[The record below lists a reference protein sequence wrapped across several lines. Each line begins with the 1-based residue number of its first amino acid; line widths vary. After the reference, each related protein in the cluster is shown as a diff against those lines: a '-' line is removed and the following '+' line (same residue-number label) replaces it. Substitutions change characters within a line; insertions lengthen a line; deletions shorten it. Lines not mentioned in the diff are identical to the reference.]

1 MGTNQHPNHTNQHP
15 NHTNHHPNHT
25 TMNTIAVIV
34 LLVAASSA
42 LPQNFFRP
50 QNQNQRQFEPQPA
63 PVDYEYEESQGD
75 FVEPLGLSSG
85 AFELFGNIDTSFSCD
100 GRIYGYY
107 ANEEFDC
114 KILHVCQP
122 MIYLMD
128 PRRPSGIISSV
139 PTPPCSISPS
149 SPASMWTSPFP
160 ARRLR
165 TSSFSMKISVLSP
178 GMNLNNYKYY
188 LLHCPKK

>member
-34 LLVAASSA
+34 LLVSAAGA

-75 FVEPLGLSSG
+75 FVEPS
-85 AFELFGNIDTSFSCD
+85 
-100 GRIYGYY
+100 
-107 ANEEFDC
+107 
-114 KILHVCQP
+114 VCQVELLNSLE
-122 MIYLMD
+122 IL
-128 PRRPSGIISSV
+128 
-139 PTPPCSISPS
+139 TPHSHV
-149 SPASMWTSPFP
+149 T
-160 ARRLR
+160 
-165 TSSFSMKISVLSP
+165 V
-178 GMNLNNYKYY
+178 
-188 LLHCPKK
+188 